1 MVFAPFRN
9 IDLNPAYD
17 YLKIL
22 NVPKIFMLET
32 GKFQYK
38 YEKNLLPTE
47 IGNYFK
53 TSADNVN
60 QHNYGLRS
68 RNNDKA
74 PRFISRSKIGEKSIQ
89 FKGNQI
95 WNNMPL
101 DIKKSESLS
110 IFKSVYKKF
119 LLKSEIDPN
128 MFLNHTNL
136 LLCS

>member
-1 MVFAPFRN
+1 M
-9 IDLNPAYD
+9 
-17 YLKIL
+17 
-22 NVPKIFMLET
+22 
-32 GKFQYK
+32 
-38 YEKNLLPTE
+38 PTE

-95 WNNMPL
+95 WNAMPL

-110 IFKSVYKKF
+110 IFKSAYKKF
-119 LLKSEIDPN
+119 LLESEIDPN
-128 MFLNHTNL
+128 IFLNPTNL